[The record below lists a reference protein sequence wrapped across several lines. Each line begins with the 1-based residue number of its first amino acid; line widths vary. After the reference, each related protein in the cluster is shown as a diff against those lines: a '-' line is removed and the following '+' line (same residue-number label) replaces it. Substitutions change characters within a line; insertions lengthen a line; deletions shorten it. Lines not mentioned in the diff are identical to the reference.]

1 MKEITEYTTEH
12 LCSNRRLA
20 LKSALGLTIAGMT
33 ACADFGAPSIF
44 YADNLTKEERDKL
57 TSDQIIAE
65 LKAGNLRFRTRTM
78 APHDYVE
85 QKIAS
90 AGAQFPSAAILS
102 CIDSRAPAEIIFD
115 MGIGQS
121 FNARVAGN
129 IANKDLIG
137 SLEFACAA
145 AGAKVIVVMGHTS
158 CGAIKGAIDN
168 VVLGN
173 LTGLLDKIKPA
184 ISATSYSGER
194 NSKNDEFVDAVAK
207 MNVLQTIN
215 DIRTQ
220 SDVLRSL
227 EKSGALKIVG
237 AMYHLNDGKV
247 EFELPAR

>member
-1 MKEITEYTTEH
+1 M
-12 LCSNRRLA
+12 
-20 LKSALGLTIAGMT
+20 
-33 ACADFGAPSIF
+33 SI
-44 YADNLTKEERDKL
+44 R
-57 TSDQIIAE
+57 
-65 LKAGNLRFRTRTM
+65 
-78 APHDYVE
+78 
-85 QKIAS
+85 
-90 AGAQFPSAAILS
+90 
-102 CIDSRAPAEIIFD
+102 
-115 MGIGQS
+115 QS

-129 IANKDLIG
+129 IANNDLIG

-158 CGAIKGAIDN
+158 CGAIKVTIDN

-194 NSKNDEFVDAVAK
+194 NSKNDAFVDAVAK

-227 EKSGALKIVG
+227 EKSGVLKIVG